1 MAELLGPEPVIS
13 DSDLDS
19 EQGPAVVVVAA
30 MNQDIT
36 VEAAPVMTA
45 PVEAAPVEATPIEA
59 APNPNVDDPIAENE
73 GGNPAPDDNGIN
85 TGASADEN
93 SNDTG

>member
-36 VEAAPVMTA
+36 VEAAPVMTT
-45 PVEAAPVEATPIEA
+45 PVEATP
-59 APNPNVDDPIAENE
+59 NPNVADPN
-73 GGNPAPDDNGIN
+73 APDDKGIN